1 MEYLQELLVLLG
13 SLGGLAAVIAGVIN
27 LLKIPGWLP
36 DGWAPTLSAG
46 LNLLALAVLFAVGVW
61 FPDLDV
67 LGLDEKLAEFAAV
80 AVPFFT
86 YALQL
91 LMTKLGHTAL
101 RGIPGIGKSYSL

>member
-1 MEYLQELLVLLG
+1 VEYLQELLVLLG

-36 DGWAPTLSAG
+36 DGWAPVVSG
-46 LNLLALAVLFAVGVW
+46 GFNLLALVALFVLGVR
-61 FPDLDV
+61 FPDVDV
-67 LGLDEKLAEFAAV
+67 LGIDKQLAEFAAV

-91 LMTKLGHTAL
+91 LLTKLGHTAL